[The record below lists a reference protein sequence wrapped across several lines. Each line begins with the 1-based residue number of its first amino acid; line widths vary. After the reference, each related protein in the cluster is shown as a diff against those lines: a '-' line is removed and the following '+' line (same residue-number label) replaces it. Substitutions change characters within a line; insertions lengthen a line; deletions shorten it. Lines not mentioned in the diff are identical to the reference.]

1 MLTGCN
7 LLLSFHNLSC
17 KTAYCPYKNNYTA
30 SLQQDYFHKELLTYL
45 CIFQAEVFVQRGDI
59 LTES

>member
-17 KTAYCPYKNNYTA
+17 TTYSPYKNNYTV

-45 CIFQAEVFVQRGDI
+45 CIFQAEDFVQRSDI
-59 LTES
+59 LTDS